1 VPADPGAA
9 ASSHPPTR
17 PPARPPAIPPAHPP
31 AHPPAR
37 PPAWP
42 DATALAQALR
52 RGEVT
57 SRELVTEALRRADSD
72 RLGAF
77 VTVTPELALAAA
89 DRADALLGSARRDGA
104 EGPGAGAGG
113 LPPLLG
119 VPTAVKDLT
128 ATAGVRTTYGSAA
141 TLDTVPTVS
150 AEVVLRMERAGLVSI
165 GKTNTPEFGA
175 PCYTE
180 PDVAPPARTPW
191 DPDRSAGGSSGG
203 SAVAVST
210 GIVPIAHGSDGG
222 GSLRIPASVCGLV
235 GFKPSRGLVS
245 SAPGVLDLL
254 GLSAHG
260 CLSRTVRDTVSFL
273 DAVAGPA
280 PGDAL
285 WSAGGGGLVAA
296 VATDPG
302 PLLIA
307 RGVRP
312 VLAPDAPVDAAVL
325 DAWEDTTELLRSL
338 GHEVVDVEFGLP
350 DVVRAGFPLVWG
362 IGFAATDLPP
372 GTEHLLRPLT
382 RWLRETA
389 GGARAVDVARA
400 QQAFRQAAFDLSAAL
415 AGFDAVLTPT
425 LARLP
430 AAVGGLRDDA
440 DPAADFT
447 AQTRFTPWTALWNA
461 TGVPAVSLPLGWTAG
476 PDPLPIGLM
485 LAGRAGGDRPLLS
498 LAGSLE
504 RARPWAHLAP
514 GPSGAAVVA

>member
-1 VPADPGAA
+1 MPVDPGAA
-9 ASSHPPTR
+9 ASHPPVRAAVGPTA
-17 PPARPPAIPPAHPP
+17 P
-31 AHPPAR
+31 

-42 DATALAQALR
+42 DATDLAQALR
-52 RGEVT
+52 RGDTT
-57 SRELVTEALRRADSD
+57 SRELVTEALRRAADD
-72 RLGAF
+72 TLGAF
-77 VTVTPELALAAA
+77 VTVTPERALASA
-89 DRADALLGSARRDGA
+89 DRADERLAQARRDDSPDA
-104 EGPGAGAGG
+104 

-128 ATAGVRTTYGSAA
+128 ATAGVRTTYGSVA
-141 TLDTVPTVS
+141 TADTVPTVS

-203 SAVAVST
+203 AAAAVST
-210 GIVPIAHGSDGG
+210 GIVPVAHGSDGG

-245 SAPGVLDLL
+245 SAPGVPDLL
-254 GLSAHG
+254 SLSAHG
-260 CLSRTVRDTVSFL
+260 CVSRSVRDTAAFL

-280 PGDAL
+280 PGDVL
-285 WSAGGGGLVAA
+285 WSHGGDLAGGLVAA
-296 VATDPG
+296 VDTDPG
-302 PLLIA
+302 PLRIA

-312 VLAPDAPVDAAVL
+312 VLAPDAPVDGAVL
-325 DAWEDTTELLRSL
+325 DAWEDTTDLLRSL

-350 DVVRAGFPLVWG
+350 EAVRDGFPLVWG
-362 IGFAATDLPP
+362 IGFAATELPP

-389 GGARAVDVARA
+389 GGAGAVDVARA
-400 QQAFRQAAFDLSAAL
+400 QQGFRQAAFDLSAAL

-430 AAVGGLRDDA
+430 APVGGLRDDA
-440 DPAADFT
+440 DPAADFA

-476 PDPLPIGLM
+476 PEPLPIGMM
-485 LAGRAGGDRPLLS
+485 LAGRAGGDGPLLS

-504 RARPWAHLAP
+504 RARPWAHLTPDATV
-514 GPSGAAVVA
+514 GA

>member
-1 VPADPGAA
+1 MPVDPGAV
-9 ASSHPPTR
+9 ASS
-17 PPARPPAIPPAHPP
+17 HPP

-37 PPAWP
+37 LPAWP
-42 DATALAQALR
+42 DATALARALR
-52 RGEVT
+52 RGEVS
-57 SRELVTEALRRADSD
+57 SRELVTEALRRAAADS
-72 RLGAF
+72 LGAF
-77 VTVTPELALAAA
+77 VTITPELALAAA
-89 DRADALLGSARRDGA
+89 DRADALLGSAHRDGA
-104 EGPGAGAGG
+104 GGPGAGTGAGG

-141 TLDTVPTVS
+141 TADTVPTVS

-245 SAPGVLDLL
+245 SAPGVPDLL

-260 CLSRTVRDTVSFL
+260 CLSRTVRDTAAFL

-285 WSAGGGGLVAA
+285 WSAGGGLVAA
-296 VATDPG
+296 AATDPG
-302 PLLIA
+302 PLRIA

-350 DVVRAGFPLVWG
+350 DAVRAGFPLVWG
-362 IGFAATDLPP
+362 IGFAATELPP

-389 GGARAVDVARA
+389 GGVRAVDVARA

-430 AAVGGLRDDA
+430 VGVGGLRDDA

-461 TGVPAVSLPLGWTAG
+461 TGVPAVSLPLGWTTG
-476 PDPLPIGLM
+476 PDPLPIGM
-485 LAGRAGGDRPLLS
+485 MFAGRAGGDGPLLS

-514 GPSGAAVVA
+514 GPRGAAVVA

>member
-1 VPADPGAA
+1 MPVDPGAA
-9 ASSHPPTR
+9 ASSH
-17 PPARPPAIPPAHPP
+17 
-31 AHPPAR
+31 

-57 SRELVTEALRRADSD
+57 SRELVTEALRRAADD
-72 RLGAF
+72 TLGAF

-89 DRADALLGSARRDGA
+89 DRADSRLASARS
-104 EGPGAGAGG
+104 AGRFGDDS

-141 TLDTVPTVS
+141 TADTVPTVS

-165 GKTNTPEFGA
+165 GKTNAPEFGA

-203 SAVAVST
+203 AAVAVSA
-210 GIVPIAHGSDGG
+210 GIVPVAHGSDGG

-235 GFKPSRGLVS
+235 GFKPSRALVS
-245 SAPGVLDLL
+245 SAPGVPDLL
-254 GLSAHG
+254 GLSTNG
-260 CLSRTVRDTVSFL
+260 CLSRSVRDTAAFL
-273 DAVAGPA
+273 DAIAGPV
-280 PGDAL
+280 PGDAV
-285 WSAGGGGLVAA
+285 WTDGAGGFTAA
-296 VATDPG
+296 VAADPA
-302 PLLIA
+302 PLRIA

-338 GHEVVDVEFGLP
+338 GHEVVDVEIGLP
-350 DVVRAGFPLVWG
+350 DEIRAGFVLVWG
-362 IGFAATDLPP
+362 IGFAATDIPP

-389 GGARAVDVARA
+389 GGAGAVEVARA
-400 QQAFRQAAFDLSAAL
+400 QQAFRQAAFELSAAL

-440 DPAADFT
+440 DPAADFA

-461 TGVPAVSLPLGWTAG
+461 TGVPAVSLPLGWTPE
-476 PDPLPIGLM
+476 PDPLPIGMM
-485 LAGRAGGDRPLLS
+485 LAGRAGADGALLS

-504 RARPWAHLAP
+504 RARPWVHLVP
-514 GPSGAAVVA
+514 GPSGTGVAA